1 MGILGVSQ
9 VLNLYQVLHQ
19 LKKYGINIKGSKCQ
33 LFKREVLYLGKL
45 ILIGDAVQIWKNIAV
60 VQEKMYC
67 SPKSVAELRRVLEF
81 IEYFCWYIANL
92 NKLAELL
99 FELLKGPTKK
109 QTKKPITKN

>member
-45 ILIGDAVQIWKNIAV
+45 ILIGDAVQI
-60 VQEKMYC
+60 
-67 SPKSVAELRRVLEF
+67 
-81 IEYFCWYIANL
+81 
-92 NKLAELL
+92 
-99 FELLKGPTKK
+99 
-109 QTKKPITKN
+109 